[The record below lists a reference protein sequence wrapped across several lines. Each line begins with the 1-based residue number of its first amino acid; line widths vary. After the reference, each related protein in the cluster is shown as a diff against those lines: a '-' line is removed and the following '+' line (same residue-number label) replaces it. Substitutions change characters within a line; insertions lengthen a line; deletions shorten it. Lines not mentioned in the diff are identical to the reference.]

1 MMIRRMLLRRAD
13 VDSAPPVC
21 YADREGHEISAT
33 IARSCLP
40 EKTHCLIETVAK

>member
-1 MMIRRMLLRRAD
+1 MLLRRVD

-33 IARSCLP
+33 ISRSCLP
-40 EKTHCLIETVAK
+40 EQTHCPIEIVAK